1 MTGERIN
8 KTTEK
13 YIRNAKRD
21 GHEVICAVDIDTSYK
36 NVEGVSGFLNPLLLI
51 QRSPCEELAKLF
63 MRGYLLAKG
72 PLADHDEIHED
83 YMTAIEE
90 VLPTL
95 KDANEH
101 IQSIKKRIE
110 AERERD
116 RETTRI
122 DANKP
127 KVRE

>member
-1 MTGERIN
+1 MTGRTS

-21 GHEVICAVDIDTSYK
+21 GHEVICAVDIDMSYK
-36 NVEGVSGFLNPLLLI
+36 NVEGVSGFLNPILLI

-72 PLADHDEIHED
+72 PLADEEEIFDD
-83 YMTAIEE
+83 YVTAVEE

-95 KDANEH
+95 RDANEH
-101 IQSIKKRIE
+101 IQSVKKRIE
-110 AERERD
+110 AERERV
-116 RETTRI
+116 RELTRI

>member
-1 MTGERIN
+1 MTGKTS

-21 GHEVICAVDIDTSYK
+21 GHEVICAVDIDLSYK
-36 NVEGVSGFLNPLLLI
+36 NVEGVSGFLNPILLL

-72 PLADHDEIHED
+72 PLVDD
-83 YMTAIEE
+83 EE
-90 VLPTL
+90 VFDDYVTALEDVLPIL
-95 KDANEH
+95 KDANEY
-101 IQSIKKRIE
+101 IQSTKKRIE
-110 AERERD
+110 DEKERV
-116 RETTRI
+116 RELTRI

>member
-1 MTGERIN
+1 MTGRMS

-21 GHEVICAVDIDTSYK
+21 GCEVVCAVDIDTSYK
-36 NVEGVSGFLNPLLLI
+36 NVEGVSGFLNPFLLI

-72 PLADHDEIHED
+72 PLADLEEIHDD
-83 YMTAIEE
+83 YMTAVEE
-90 VLPTL
+90 ILPTL
-95 KDANEH
+95 RDANEH
-101 IQSIKKRIE
+101 VQSIRKRIE
-110 AERERD
+110 AEREKV
-116 RETTRI
+116 REFNRI
-122 DANKP
+122 VANKP

>member
-1 MTGERIN
+1 MTGRMS

-21 GHEVICAVDIDTSYK
+21 GCEVVCAVDIDMSYK
-36 NVEGVSGFLNPLLLI
+36 NVEGVSGFLNPFLLI

-72 PLADHDEIHED
+72 PLADLEEINED
-83 YMTAIEE
+83 YMTAVEE
-90 VLPTL
+90 ILPTL
-95 KDANEH
+95 RDANEH
-101 IQSIKKRIE
+101 VQSIKAGIE
-110 AERERD
+110 AERERV
-116 RETTRI
+116 RELTRI

>member
-1 MTGERIN
+1 MTGRTS
-8 KTTEK
+8 KTTDK

-21 GHEVICAVDIDTSYK
+21 GCEVVCAVDIDTSYK
-36 NVEGVSGFLNPLLLI
+36 NVEGVSGFLNPFLLI

-72 PLADHDEIHED
+72 PLADLEEISDD

-90 VLPTL
+90 ILPTL

-101 IQSIKKRIE
+101 IQSIKARIE
-110 AERERD
+110 AEREKV
-116 RETTRI
+116 REFNRI
-122 DANKP
+122 VANKP

>member
-1 MTGERIN
+1 MTGKTS

-21 GHEVICAVDIDTSYK
+21 GHEVICAVDIDLSYK
-36 NVEGVSGFLNPLLLI
+36 NVEGVSGFLNPILLL

-72 PLADHDEIHED
+72 PLVDDEEVFDD
-83 YMTAIEE
+83 YVTALDD

-110 AERERD
+110 DEKERV
-116 RETTRI
+116 RELTRI

>member
-1 MTGERIN
+1 MTGRTS

-21 GHEVICAVDIDTSYK
+21 GHEVVCAVDIDMSYK
-36 NVEGVSGFLNPLLLI
+36 NVEGVSGFLNPFLLI

-72 PLADHDEIHED
+72 PLADHEEILDD
-83 YMTAIEE
+83 YMTAVEE
-90 VLPTL
+90 ILPTL
-95 KDANEH
+95 RDANEH
-101 IQSIKKRIE
+101 VQNIRKRIE
-110 AERERD
+110 VEREKV
-116 RETTRI
+116 RELTRI
-122 DANKP
+122 AANKP

>member
-1 MTGERIN
+1 MTGRMS

-21 GHEVICAVDIDTSYK
+21 GHEVVCAVDIDMSYK
-36 NVEGVSGFLNPLLLI
+36 NVEGISGFLNPFLLI

-72 PLADHDEIHED
+72 PLADHEEILDD
-83 YMTAIEE
+83 YMTAVEE
-90 VLPTL
+90 ILPTL
-95 KDANEH
+95 RGANEYV
-101 IQSIKKRIE
+101 QSTKKRIE
-110 AERERD
+110 AEREKV
-116 RETTRI
+116 RELTRI
-122 DANKP
+122 AANKP